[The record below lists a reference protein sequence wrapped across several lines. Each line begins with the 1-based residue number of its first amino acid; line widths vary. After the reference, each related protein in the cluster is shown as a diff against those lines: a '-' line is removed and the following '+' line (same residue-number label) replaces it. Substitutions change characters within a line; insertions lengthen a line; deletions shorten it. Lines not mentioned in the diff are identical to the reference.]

1 MHRRAL
7 LQSAVAG
14 AATLLTGRRA
24 FAADPVKIGFMHSF
38 SGYLAPVGVA
48 CRDGFTVGIGEIN
61 DGGGINGRKLEAIFE
76 NDESDTSKGVPAAI
90 RLMNNQKVAFFVG
103 PGRSDVT
110 EALGPMLTKAQ
121 IPSITLS
128 VVLPTAQDYT
138 FAGSPAVTDE
148 AKLLIDFVKKQGGK
162 TIAVLSAI
170 DLYDKTF
177 GIAAIEEAKR
187 QGIEVVASE
196 SYNAV
201 SDKSFIPQLSRFKAA
216 NAEWM
221 LLAGPLSGLI
231 LKQKAEV
238 GYTGKVVGNI
248 LFPAQGLQS
257 LLQIAGPALEGSY
270 FTATQSMVWDTLPKD
285 DPRQVVTTRFRE
297 EFNKRL
303 GRYPEA
309 EKMGYGQGYDAAFM
323 LADALKR
330 AGPDAK
336 GPQLKAAME
345 QISGLMGAN
354 GAYTF
359 TKDSHASNSGYVI
372 ASIKGKS
379 FVLIGG

>member
-1 MHRRAL
+1 MDRRAL
-7 LQSAVAG
+7 LRSAVAG
-14 AATLLTGRRA
+14 AATLLTSRGVL
-24 FAADPVKIGFMHSF
+24 AADPIKIGFMHSF

-48 CRDGFTVGIGEIN
+48 CRDGFNVAIEEIN
-61 DGGGINGRKLEAIFE
+61 RNGVNGRKLEAIFE

-90 RLMNNQKVAFFVG
+90 RLMSNQKLAFFVG

-138 FAGSPAVTDE
+138 FAGSPAVVEE
-148 AKLLIDFVKKQGGK
+148 ARLSIDFVKKQGGK

-177 GIAAIEEAKR
+177 GIAAIEEAKK

-201 SDKSFIPQLSRFKAA
+201 SDKNFIPQLSRFKAA

-231 LKQKAEV
+231 LKQKAEI
-238 GYTGKVVGNI
+238 GYLGKVIGNI

-257 LLQIAGPALEGSY
+257 LLQIAGAALEGSY
-270 FTATQSMVWDTLPKD
+270 FTATQSMVWDTLPKND
-285 DPRQVVTTRFRE
+285 ARQAVTIRFRE
-297 EFNKRL
+297 EFSKKL

-309 EKMGYGQGYDAAFM
+309 EKMGYGQGYDAAFI

-330 AGPDAK
+330 AGPDAT
-336 GPQLKAAME
+336 GPAVKEAME
-345 QISGLMGAN
+345 HVSGLMGAN
-354 GAYTF
+354 GTYSFA
-359 TKDSHASNSGYVI
+359 KGSHASNSGYVI
-372 ASIKGKS
+372 ASIKGNS